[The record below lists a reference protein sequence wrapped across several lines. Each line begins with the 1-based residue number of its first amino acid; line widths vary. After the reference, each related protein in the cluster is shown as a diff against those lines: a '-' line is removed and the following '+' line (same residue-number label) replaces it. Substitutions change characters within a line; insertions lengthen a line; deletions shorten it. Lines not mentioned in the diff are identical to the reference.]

1 MDCGNTTSILFGTG
15 GDGSM
20 SDEAGLILLATGL
33 HRSAM
38 KAAKGPGSR
47 LVSKTATGPGAPL
60 RGPPWIRD
68 GVK

>member
-15 GDGSM
+15 VDGSM

-47 LVSKTATGPGAPL
+47 PGFKA
-60 RGPPWIRD
+60 
-68 GVK
+68 